1 VPTRWFRISFA
12 ENAFRRFI
20 AASNRPLE
28 ALRMPDALTLVAG
41 FYADHRAQHAR
52 INDGG
57 DRLLWQWGPDADAT
71 SFTVDLTRQL
81 IREGD
86 DQPIVQLTLTLAYRW
101 TPGRRALGRGHS
113 WCSGPSELPSF
124 EREVRSSDPYRAI
137 AGAAP
142 TGVMLRTEV
151 L

>member
-20 AASNRPLE
+20 TAAGRAPESVRAPE
-28 ALRMPDALTLVAG
+28 ALALVAG
-41 FYADHRAQHAR
+41 FFADHRAQHAS
-52 INDGG
+52 IPDGG

-86 DQPIVQLTLTLAYRW
+86 DEPIVQLTLTLAYRW
-101 TPGRRALGRGHS
+101 TPGRRALGRGHA
-113 WCSGPSELPSF
+113 WCSGPTELAAF
-124 EREVRSSDPYRAI
+124 EREVRSSDAYRAI

-142 TGVMLRTEV
+142 TNVVIRTEV

>member
-1 VPTRWFRISFA
+1 MPARWFRISFA

-20 AASNRPLE
+20 AAADRTPDT
-28 ALRMPDALTLVAG
+28 LRAPDALGLVAG

-52 INDGG
+52 ITEGG
-57 DRLLWQWGPDADAT
+57 DQLLWQWGPDADAT
-71 SFTVDLTRQL
+71 SFTVDFTRQL

-101 TPGRRALGRGHS
+101 TPGRRALGRGHA
-113 WCSGPSELPSF
+113 WCAGPTELTAF
-124 EREVRSSDPYRAI
+124 QREVKGSDAYRAI
-137 AGAAP
+137 SGAAP
-142 TGVMLRTEV
+142 TSAVLRTEV

>member
-1 VPTRWFRISFA
+1 MPTRWFRISFA

-20 AASNRPLE
+20 AAAGRQPDS
-28 ALRMPDALTLVAG
+28 LRAPESLALVAG

-52 INDGG
+52 ITDGG

-81 IREGD
+81 TREGD
-86 DQPIVQLTLTLAYRW
+86 DQPIVQLTLTLSYRW
-101 TPGRRALGRGHS
+101 TPGRRALGRGHA
-113 WCSGPSELPSF
+113 WCSGPSELSAF
-124 EREVRSSDPYRAI
+124 EREVRSSDAYRAI
-137 AGAAP
+137 VSAAP
-142 TGVMLRTEV
+142 TNSVLRTEV

>member
-1 VPTRWFRISFA
+1 MPARWFRISFA
-12 ENAFRRFI
+12 ENAFRRFL
-20 AASNRPLE
+20 AAAGRKPES
-28 ALRMPDALTLVAG
+28 LRAPESLAFVAG

-52 INDGG
+52 ITDGG

-86 DQPIVQLTLTLAYRW
+86 DQPIVQLTLTLSYRW
-101 TPGRRALGRGHS
+101 TPGRRALGRGHA
-113 WCSGPSELPSF
+113 WCSAPSELSSF
-124 EREVRSSDPYRAI
+124 RHEVHSSDAYRAI

-142 TGVMLRTEV
+142 SSVVLRTEV